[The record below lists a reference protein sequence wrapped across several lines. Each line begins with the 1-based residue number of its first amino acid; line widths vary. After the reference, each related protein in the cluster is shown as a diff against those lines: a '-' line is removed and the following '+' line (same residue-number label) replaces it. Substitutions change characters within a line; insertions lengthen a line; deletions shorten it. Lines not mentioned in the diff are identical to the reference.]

1 MRITEAAAR
10 LDMSPRMLRYRE
22 DLGLLPPLRDRPYGR
37 GHAHRQFTEEDLA
50 TITAA
55 LAIERRFDITPAAL
69 AFGLRVLTDPAARA
83 AVADLGRRTGHV
95 PAGPGAGRALDFEKE
110 RALRALGG
118 ALRGSAERL
127 TSVVGP
133 ATATTGNA
141 PGAARA
147 IPGAGREGDTGEG
160 LPMRGGHRGAMSLT
174 KAVCRRCREPV
185 PHPFARYQC
194 RLVHDRGNFTAYR
207 LLNCHYHENVIV
219 IMELPAGTVERRAIG
234 NPTLPLN

>member
-10 LDMSPRMLRYRE
+10 LGMSPRMLRYRE

-50 TITAA
+50 AITTA
-55 LAIERRFDITPAAL
+55 LAIERQFDITPAAL

-118 ALRGSAERL
+118 APRDPAGRLPVSVPGLRSARKADSGAARCPE
-127 TSVVGP
+127 
-133 ATATTGNA
+133 
-141 PGAARA
+141 PGAAARA
-147 IPGAGREGDTGEG
+147 LDDRHRRVRQVFLTRVVDVRLQVDG
-160 LPMRGGHRGAMSLT
+160 LRDRHRGT
-174 KAVCRRCREPV
+174 
-185 PHPFARYQC
+185 
-194 RLVHDRGNFTAYR
+194 D
-207 LLNCHYHENVIV
+207 
-219 IMELPAGTVERRAIG
+219 
-234 NPTLPLN
+234 

>member
-10 LDMSPRMLRYRE
+10 LGMSPRMLRYRE

-50 TITAA
+50 AITAA

-110 RALRALGG
+110 RALRALRRAVTPKARAAPAGRRG
-118 ALRGSAERL
+118 RRGRRVVRWTISTDGSAGSSMPGLVDVRL
-127 TSVVGP
+127 QVDRSPRSGPPRGP
-133 ATATTGNA
+133 AS
-141 PGAARA
+141 P
-147 IPGAGREGDTGEG
+147 
-160 LPMRGGHRGAMSLT
+160 
-174 KAVCRRCREPV
+174 RR
-185 PHPFARYQC
+185 
-194 RLVHDRGNFTAYR
+194 
-207 LLNCHYHENVIV
+207 
-219 IMELPAGTVERRAIG
+219 
-234 NPTLPLN
+234 

>member
-10 LDMSPRMLRYRE
+10 LGMSPRMLRYRE

-50 TITAA
+50 TITTG

-118 ALRGSAERL
+118 PLRGSADRL
-127 TSVVGP
+127 SASAQRPIGHTGSGQKTRSPLAVGRR
-133 ATATTGNA
+133 GSLM
-141 PGAARA
+141 
-147 IPGAGREGDTGEG
+147 AG
-160 LPMRGGHRGAMSLT
+160 
-174 KAVCRRCREPV
+174 
-185 PHPFARYQC
+185 
-194 RLVHDRGNFTAYR
+194 
-207 LLNCHYHENVIV
+207 
-219 IMELPAGTVERRAIG
+219 
-234 NPTLPLN
+234 